1 MQNRCMMPCSAFVQ
15 DGDGSFDRVD
25 DSISIVNLSSG
36 EVVDGPK
43 LPGPSSDG
51 CAVVADG
58 FVYLVRGAEAS
69 EDGSAQSDTSEVYR
83 AKGTRLRFPLSC
95 KIVRVLAIILRTRVR
110 AGSWCVLFGAKLQYG
125 FVFCGGAFSV
135 SAWVWAYAGALDRSC
150 KHARLCAQLP
160 SALPANV
167 CFVLP

>member
-1 MQNRCMMPCSAFVQ
+1 MMPCSAFVQ

-25 DSISIVNLSSG
+25 DSISIVDLRSG

-43 LPGPSSDG
+43 LPGPSSNG

-83 AKGTRLRFPLSC
+83 AKGTHLRFP
-95 KIVRVLAIILRTRVR
+95 
-110 AGSWCVLFGAKLQYG
+110 
-125 FVFCGGAFSV
+125 
-135 SAWVWAYAGALDRSC
+135 
-150 KHARLCAQLP
+150 
-160 SALPANV
+160 
-167 CFVLP
+167 